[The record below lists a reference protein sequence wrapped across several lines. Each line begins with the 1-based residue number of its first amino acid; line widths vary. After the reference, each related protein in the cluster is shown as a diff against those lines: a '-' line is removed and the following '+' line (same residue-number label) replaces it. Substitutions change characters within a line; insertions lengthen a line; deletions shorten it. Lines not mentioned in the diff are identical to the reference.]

1 MVHLTLQITHV
12 AKFCVS
18 TSVEFE
24 SICTHVP
31 QGPPSW
37 TQRLHTSAPKQ
48 PSPPSAHPTQS
59 TVDTYHEFMM
69 YMYMPAVFMYIPVTH
84 VLGNLMSPS
93 PEFESTLGLSA
104 ASVNQPKM
112 TISPELS
119 LIPTITD
126 E

>member
-24 SICTHVP
+24 SILYVP

-37 TQRLHTSAPKQ
+37 TQQLHTSAPKQ

-59 TVDTYHEFMM
+59 TVDTHHECMM
-69 YMYMPAVFMYIPVTH
+69 YMLAVFMYVPVTH

-93 PEFESTLGLSA
+93 PEFEPTLGLSA

-112 TISPELS
+112 MTSPELS

>member
-24 SICTHVP
+24 SILYVP

-37 TQRLHTSAPKQ
+37 TQQLHTSAPKQ
-48 PSPPSAHPTQS
+48 LSPPSAHPTQS
-59 TVDTYHEFMM
+59 TVDTHHECM
-69 YMYMPAVFMYIPVTH
+69 MYMPAVFMYVPVTH

-104 ASVNQPKM
+104 ASVNQPKIM
-112 TISPELS
+112 VSPELS

>member
-24 SICTHVP
+24 SILYVP

-48 PSPPSAHPTQS
+48 PSPQSAHPTQS

-69 YMYMPAVFMYIPVTH
+69 YMHMPAVFMYVPVTH

-93 PEFESTLGLSA
+93 PEFEPTLGLSA

-112 TISPELS
+112 MVSPELS